1 MFADIGIGIGPSA
14 EERAGGPTA
23 TSIDYQMEHGSDHT
37 LYLKQD
43 LVTRRSSTDACSGSH
58 PGAPTADEER
68 LFGPGRPRPATA
80 GPPDRTPTGLDS
92 TTTEDRIIGALATLL
107 ALVGG
112 AAAIWYARRSARQV
126 GAS

>member
-1 MFADIGIGIGPSA
+1 MFVDIGIGIGPSA
-14 EERAGGPTA
+14 EEGAGGPTA

-58 PGAPTADEER
+58 PGAPTAYEER
-68 LFGPGRPRPATA
+68 LFGPGR
-80 GPPDRTPTGLDS
+80 PPDRTPTGLDS